1 MYIIKLTSKLILFH
15 STVIKLYLQLELTK
29 EPTPY
34 NIIEHKEPTQIDEP
48 IPLLQEATP

>member
-29 EPTPY
+29 EPTFY
-34 NIIEHKEPTQIDEP
+34 NIVEYKEPIQINKF
-48 IPLLQEATP
+48 ILLF